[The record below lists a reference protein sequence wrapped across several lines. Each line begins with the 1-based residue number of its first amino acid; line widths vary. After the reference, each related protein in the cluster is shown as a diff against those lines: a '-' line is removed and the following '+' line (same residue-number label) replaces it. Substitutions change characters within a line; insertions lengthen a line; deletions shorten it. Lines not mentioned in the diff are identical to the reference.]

1 MTNPTNF
8 RNRETIPNVGTRKS
22 APSTTNFSK
31 GIKTYKPND
40 EMSFEEIYLAQ
51 DARFDHIGEYKT
63 RHGYDK
69 MCEPIGKTS
78 VFDNYINPFYTS
90 SFPSSGTSFTIS
102 QSGNLYSLTL
112 KLKTADNDH
121 YGVPQVYVKNADGD
135 VIAESFANPE
145 NITDEFEDVEFIFNN
160 APSVEQGDVLM
171 AFITLQEGGERAF
184 AVGTVSNGSL
194 MLKAHVAAPGHVSNV
209 FEANIDGT
217 KTILFTFIPDSG
229 TPALYRMAADGTV
242 SKIRDLP
249 SGTKKVRFNQNLNKI
264 RYADGKE
271 GPRLVDPSG
280 SWSDSA
286 ISTIDLKSDVNLNIK
301 VSNIM
306 DGTQDNLIY
315 FNPEVDT
322 QAVWTYPYGFNYAPE
337 ADYVT
342 TDSIAEYNSY
352 ATSQPSNTLTRSHLT
367 PSTNSVPARSLIVD
381 ANGNYAQTGGSAQS
395 GSTFS
400 ATTVS
405 HAATAI
411 NSYDKFSTN
420 FYQSFPAIQTGDPI
434 TAMFNLGSVIY
445 IMTRRNKYTLY
456 YQDATV
462 WTPGRSNA
470 QNGTFSQESIV
481 CDLNYAYFAS
491 DSGIFVFDG
500 SSEASLTEQSIQNTY
515 DAIKGKESI
524 VIELFDNKLFVFYSS
539 EGNGINDSCL
549 VYNLNIGVW
558 ESFDTGTYVSAAI
571 ARQSPSNRFICG
583 HSRLGMIMLA
593 ESQENAYDNLCGA
606 LKFDLNTAYHPY
618 GTPSQLKT
626 ITKWRPEFATA
637 KDPYTVAC
645 GYAMDFT
652 DDVKYAFSVNLKNN
666 AQVAKSYVWDNPS
679 NYGLTIT
686 PTKMSFL
693 PKVYGQFRRCQIRYQ
708 HHAAFEP
715 VNFKSHTV
723 TIQTQRIR

>member
-1 MTNPTNF
+1 MVLQSNF
-8 RNRETIPNVGTRKS
+8 PNRTTIPNVGTRKS
-22 APSTTNFSK
+22 APSTTNFAK

-51 DARFDHIGEYKT
+51 DARFDRIGEYKT

-69 MCEPIGKTS
+69 LCEPIGKTIDVDTYS
-78 VFDNYINPFYTS
+78 ETFDEST
-90 SFPSSGTSFTIS
+90 FPETGTEITLGA
-102 QSGNLYSLTL
+102 SGNLYSITI
-112 KLKTADNDH
+112 KLKTTDTEN
-121 YGVPQVYVKNADGD
+121 YGVPQLYVKNSSGD
-135 VIAESFANPE
+135 IIAESFANPDI
-145 NITDEFEDVEFIFNN
+145 ITDTFSDVEFTFNN
-160 APSVEQGDVLM
+160 APSVSSGDILTVFL
-171 AFITLQEGGERAF
+171 TLQNGGTREFIVAT
-184 AVGTVSNGSL
+184 VGSAI
-194 MLKAHVAAPGHVSNV
+194 MLKVSLATAGHVGNV

-229 TPALYRMAADGTV
+229 TPALYRMAANGTV
-242 SKIRDLP
+242 TKIRDLP
-249 SGTKKVRFNQNLNKI
+249 AGVQKVRFNQNINKI

-271 GPRLVDPSG
+271 GPRLVDPSN
-280 SWSDSA
+280 WSDSA

-315 FNPEVDT
+315 FNPDIDT
-322 QAVWTYPYGFNYAPE
+322 QAVWTYPYGFQYAPE
-337 ADYVT
+337 ADYST
-342 TDSIAEYNSY
+342 TDDIAEYNSFK
-352 ATSQPSNTLTRSHLT
+352 TTQTTNTLTRSNLT
-367 PSTNSVPARSLIVD
+367 PSTSSVPANTLIVD
-381 ANGNYAQTGGSAQS
+381 ANGDYAQTGSSAQS
-395 GSTFS
+395 GSTFT

-500 SSEASLTEQSIQNTY
+500 SSETSITETSIQNTY

-524 VIELFDNKLFVFYSS
+524 VVELYDNKLFVFYSS
-539 EGNGINDSCL
+539 TGNGVNDSCL
-549 VYNLNIGVW
+549 VYNLNLNVW

-583 HSRLGMIMLA
+583 HSRLGMLLLA
-593 ESQENAYDNLCGA
+593 ESQDNAYDNLGGA
-606 LKFDLNTAYHPY
+606 LQFDLDTAYHAY

-626 ITKWRPEFATA
+626 ITKWRPEFATTG
-637 KDPYTVAC
+637 KPYTVAC
-645 GYAMDFT
+645 GYAMDFSEI
-652 DDVKYAFSVNLKNN
+652 VKYAFSVNLKNN
-666 AQVAKSYVWDNPS
+666 NVVADPYVWDNPS
-679 NYGLTIT
+679 NYGLDIV
-686 PTKMSFL
+686 PTKMSFI

>member
-8 RNRETIPNVGTRKS
+8 RNRETVPNVGTRKS

-51 DARFDHIGEYKT
+51 DARFDRIGEYKT

-69 MCEPIGKTS
+69 MCEPIGKTTA
-78 VFDNYINPFYTS
+78 FDNTASTVYSASLPT
-90 SFPSSGTSFTIS
+90 GETSFTLS
-102 QSGNLYSLTL
+102 AGGNLYSLTL
-112 KLKTADNDH
+112 KLKTTDSVR
-121 YGVPQVYVKNADGD
+121 YGVPQLVIKNSEGE

-145 NITDEFEDVEFIFNN
+145 NITDEFADVEFIFNN
-160 APSVEQGDVLM
+160 APSVEQGDVLN
-171 AFITLQEGGERAF
+171 ASVRLQEGGERVF
-184 AVGTVSNGSL
+184 HVGTVSNGSL
-194 MLKAHVAAPGHVSNV
+194 MLKASVATPGHVSNV

-217 KTILFTFIPDSG
+217 KTILFTWIPDSG

-242 SKIRDLP
+242 TKIRDLP
-249 SGTKKVRFNQNLNKI
+249 SGVKKVRFNQNKNQV
-264 RYADGKE
+264 RFADGKE
-271 GPRLVDPSG
+271 KPYLLDPAN
-280 SWSDSA
+280 SWSYSE
-286 ISTIDLKSDVNLNIK
+286 IPTVSLKAGVDLNIK
-301 VSNIM
+301 TSNIM
-306 DGTQDNLIY
+306 DGGQENLMY
-315 FNPEVDT
+315 FNADSDT
-322 QAVWTYPYGFNYAPE
+322 QVVWTWPYVFQYAPE
-337 ADYVT
+337 ADYST
-342 TDSIAEYNSY
+342 TDDIAEYDSFK
-352 ATSQPSNTLTRSHLT
+352 TTQTTNTLNRANLT
-367 PSTNSVPARSLIVD
+367 PSTASVPANTLIVD
-381 ANGNYAQTGGSAQS
+381 ANGNYAQTGNTAQS
-395 GSTFS
+395 GSTFT

-405 HAATAI
+405 HAATTIA
-411 NSYDKFSTN
+411 SYDKFHEN
-420 FYQSFPAIQTGDPI
+420 FFANIPSIQTGDPI

-456 YQDATV
+456 FQDATV
-462 WTPGRSNA
+462 WSRQRSNA

-524 VIELFDNKLFVFYSS
+524 VVELYDNKLFVFYSS

-593 ESQENAYDNLCGA
+593 ESQENAYDNLCGV
-606 LKFDLNTAYHPY
+606 LKFDLNTAYHAY

-637 KDPYTVAC
+637 KDSYTVAC

-666 AQVAKSYVWDNPS
+666 TPVAKSYVWDNPS
-679 NYGLTIT
+679 EYGLTIT

>member
-1 MTNPTNF
+1 MALQSNF
-8 RNRETIPNVGTRKS
+8 PNRTSIPKVGTRKS
-22 APSTTNFSK
+22 APSTTNFAK

-51 DARFDHIGEYKT
+51 DARFDRIGEYKT

-69 MCEPIGKTS
+69 MCEPIGKATDVNTYDADYDESDFPEDGTDITLTS
-78 VFDNYINPFYTS
+78 A
-90 SFPSSGTSFTIS
+90 
-102 QSGNLYSLTL
+102 GNLYSIIV
-112 KLKTADNDH
+112 KLKTEDTTN
-121 YGVPQVYVKNADGD
+121 YGVPQLYVKNSDGD
-135 VIAESFANPE
+135 IIAESFANPDT
-145 NITDEFEDVEFIFNN
+145 ITDSFTDVEFIFNN
-160 APSVEQGDVLM
+160 APSVASSDILTVFL
-171 AFITLQEGGERAF
+171 TLQKGGEKAYKV
-184 AVGTVSNGSL
+184 ATVNDGEI
-194 MLKAHVAAPGHVSNV
+194 MLKANLATPGHTGNI

-217 KTILFTFIPDSG
+217 KTVLFTFIPDTG
-229 TPALYRMAADGTV
+229 TPALYKMAASGTV
-242 SKIRDLP
+242 TKIRDLP
-249 SGTKKVRFNQNLNKI
+249 TGVQKVRFNQNINKI

-271 GPRLVDPSG
+271 GPRLVDPS
-280 SWSDSA
+280 SWTDSA
-286 ISTIDLKSDVNLNIK
+286 ISTIDLKSDVDLNIK

-315 FNPEVDT
+315 FNPDIDT
-322 QAVWTYPYGFNYAPE
+322 QAVWTYPYGFQYAPE
-337 ADYVT
+337 ADYAT
-342 TDSIAEYNSY
+342 TDDIAEYDSFK
-352 ATSQPSNTLTRSHLT
+352 TTQTTNTLTRANLT
-367 PSTNSVPARSLIVD
+367 PTAASVPANSLIVD
-381 ANGNYAQTGGSAQS
+381 ANGDYAQTGSSAQS
-395 GSTFS
+395 GATFT

-405 HAATAI
+405 HNATAI

-500 SSEASLTEQSIQNTY
+500 SSETSITETSIQNTY

-524 VIELFDNKLFVFYSS
+524 VVELYDNKLFVFYSS
-539 EGNGINDSCL
+539 TGNGVNDSCL
-549 VYNLNIGVW
+549 VYNLNLNVW
-558 ESFDTGTYVSAAI
+558 ESFDTDTYVSAAI

-583 HSRLGMIMLA
+583 HSRLGMLLIA
-593 ESQENAYDNLCGA
+593 ESQDNAYDNLCGA
-606 LKFDLNTAYHPY
+606 LHFDLNTSYHPY

-626 ITKWRPEFATA
+626 ITKWRPEFATTGN
-637 KDPYTVAC
+637 PYTVAC
-645 GYAMDFT
+645 GYAMDFS
-652 DDVKYAFSVNLKNN
+652 DVVKYAFSVNLENN
-666 AQVAKSYVWDNPS
+666 KPVADPYVWDNPS
-679 NYGLTIT
+679 NYGLVVV
-686 PTKMSFL
+686 PTTMSFI